1 MVAQIFN
8 ASFCEAE
15 ANRSL
20 EFKVSMVYR
29 ASYRTVKKIQEIP
42 VLKNRR
48 GGDLLLW
55 PLHT

>member
-29 ASYRTVKKIQEIP
+29 ASYRTVKNIQKNP
-42 VLKNRR
+42 VLKN
-48 GGDLLLW
+48 
-55 PLHT
+55 